1 MTSFQCSE
9 GMTRGHRTAGAAL
22 RISLFMNA
30 CLKLCNLKLYAEML
44 RYFDMKNFS
53 CFSEI
58 LNLKDSD
65 SVFVFNPHALFI
77 HAAVS

>member
-1 MTSFQCSE
+1 M
-9 GMTRGHRTAGAAL
+9 AGAAL
-22 RISLFMNA
+22 RISLFMNS
-30 CLKLCNLKLYAEML
+30 CFKLCNLQLYAEML
-44 RYFDMKNFS
+44 RYFDMKNVS

-65 SVFVFNPHALFI
+65 SAFVFNPHALFI